1 MFMKILNMFNQ
12 IIILELYI
20 FMKMLKNQIQT
31 TIKNDYDQEKALELK
46 KIALEFSMFTRRLKK
61 FWNIWITA
69 STYKVKV
76 QKTTIGDM

>member
-46 KIALEFSMFTRRLKK
+46 KNSIRIFYVHEKA
-61 FWNIWITA
+61 
-69 STYKVKV
+69 
-76 QKTTIGDM
+76 